1 MTTSEASPY
10 LRTWQIS
17 RDDKW
22 QSAVHVRPRQPSPG
36 SRRRGGHTCR
46 SRSSRCASARVD
58 DARVYTCTR
67 YPTACG
73 WTGGGW
79 VTYESAGHTATELA
93 RYGCLFNMCNRQ
105 RAQIQSIKSINDS
118 IVRSRRDTCASSWVI
133 ADDAT
138 VLCPE
143 EHLLQWRRL
152 LRFPFSF
159 KYIYVRV
166 IN

>member
-1 MTTSEASPY
+1 MTVGRARAPAAT
-10 LRTWQIS
+10 LS
-17 RDDKW
+17 RL
-22 QSAVHVRPRQPSPG
+22 

-67 YPTACG
+67 YRLRV
-73 WTGGGW
+73 GGRVAVGL
-79 VTYESAGHTATELA
+79 HTNPLDIPQPELA

-133 ADDAT
+133 AGDAT

-159 KYIYVRV
+159 KYIYVRM
-166 IN
+166 INQVNSKSHFCDK